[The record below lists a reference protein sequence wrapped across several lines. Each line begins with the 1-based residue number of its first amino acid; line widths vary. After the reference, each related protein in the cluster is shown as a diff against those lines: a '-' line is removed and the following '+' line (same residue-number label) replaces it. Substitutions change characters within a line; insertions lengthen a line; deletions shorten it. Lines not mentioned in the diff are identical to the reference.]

1 MDTRSKIGYGRSSN
15 CSKRLPRRRPPS
27 LNNGYGRLA
36 VDGEMIKLKIEAAV
50 GMHANCAQRSIAF
63 WFRIHAD
70 LRHERTRAV
79 QQRL

>member
-1 MDTRSKIGYGRSSN
+1 
-15 CSKRLPRRRPPS
+15 
-27 LNNGYGRLA
+27 